1 MAAKL
6 LCSGDRV
13 VLVYARSLQS
23 FCVGIRKFS
32 RQGRNNP
39 NEATPKPD
47 VKEVTGEPL
56 NSWLDIKAGIFGPS
70 DQRLPL
76 PGNIGLCQKL
86 ELHHPITYQNKK
98 PLKIAPDILTH
109 KTNHEHQIQA
119 LDQCNPNEVTNAT
132 EDFIQGNNVVMP
144 NPSDILECKAQ
155 QCPELVKK
163 DFLDLFPGHKLKDGP
178 LSVVTLSQKTQHD
191 MSSWSVDMELER
203 DELIECFILAA
214 EDICTSLQAEGY
226 WADFIDPSS
235 GRPYHG
241 QFTNA
246 TLFETDER
254 YRYLGFRI
262 EDLGCCK
269 IISHRLWGTHVFVGA
284 IFTNAPV
291 DSDVLEQALR
301 KHQRD
306 WTST

>member
-1 MAAKL
+1 
-6 LCSGDRV
+6 
-13 VLVYARSLQS
+13 
-23 FCVGIRKFS
+23 
-32 RQGRNNP
+32 
-39 NEATPKPD
+39 
-47 VKEVTGEPL
+47 
-56 NSWLDIKAGIFGPS
+56 
-70 DQRLPL
+70 
-76 PGNIGLCQKL
+76 
-86 ELHHPITYQNKK
+86 
-98 PLKIAPDILTH
+98 
-109 KTNHEHQIQA
+109 
-119 LDQCNPNEVTNAT
+119 
-132 EDFIQGNNVVMP
+132 
-144 NPSDILECKAQ
+144 
-155 QCPELVKK
+155 

-203 DELIECFILAA
+203 DELIEYFILAA

-291 DSDVLEQALR
+291 DSDVLEQALS